1 MRRITTGGAREA
13 YVERKQQTKHPIYQ
27 RLVIYIYINMKGNIL
42 KDGVSR

>member
-1 MRRITTGGAREA
+1 MRRIATGGAREA
-13 YVERKQQTKHPIYQ
+13 DIERNQQAKHPIYQ